1 MMIFFF
7 YFSGIEK
14 KMKKEK
20 MAVGLLFPGADAFL
34 SCVLVAEEIRGL
46 PLMAVMCG
54 AHHERENA
62 RQ

>member
-1 MMIFFF
+1 
-7 YFSGIEK
+7 
-14 KMKKEK
+14 MKREK
-20 MAVGLLFPGADAFL
+20 MAVGLLFPGAVAFL
-34 SCVLVAEEIRGL
+34 SRVLVAEEIRGL